1 MAIMRPPLEECDRLI
16 TPLNEG
22 ERRVAEK
29 LSELDDDWT
38 VYVQPRLAQDIPDFV
53 AVHPRLGVCA
63 IEVKHWARGKYRPAD
78 GGTIEYLSG
87 GVWQSSK
94 EAPRYQASRYRS
106 TIYEHF
112 FAQPDDSRK
121 PTKAVRAIV
130 VLPEWST
137 ADAEKL
143 LSEQA
148 VSPAERDVAVFG
160 GDALHRPASEL
171 VGTPPVEVNR
181 ASIAR
186 VHQHLKASV
195 FTLDFVPAPKLSPGA
210 KNIADNPSDAR
221 RRRVR
226 GSAGCGKTYGLAV
239 RAARL
244 AAERKHVLVLTYNVT
259 LANYLR
265 TLVGARCTELRA
277 SPTFVTCVSFHGLC
291 SRIADDAERAGLTCD
306 VPEGTK
312 SYDVSVAKAMSAG
325 AQGFSPRYD
334 AVLVDEGQD
343 FNLDWWNFLRI
354 HVAKPDAEMLLVAD
368 PTQDIYE
375 NKAWTDEESMKG
387 SGFAGNWTLLTG
399 SYRLPRDMAPIVN
412 TFADRYVD
420 GERIHA
426 DIPDDH
432 VAISGEFFPTRRRWL
447 NIASTAELGRS
458 VGEAV
463 VELCRTDDDLSP
475 ADIVFLCEEHEQG
488 LDAVKVIE
496 QAGLP
501 VHHIFAKHSQDQA
514 RRKRRFWPDAP
525 GIKGCTVQSYKG
537 WETPALVMGIGA
549 KPHSLRLAYVAMTR
563 LRVREGGPATISV
576 VNAHHGAFTFDST
589 FAVWRQLDV
598 PLWAPPVPAERLG

>member
-1 MAIMRPPLEECDRLI
+1 MAIMRPPLEECERLI

-29 LSELDDDWT
+29 LSELDDEWT

-53 AVHPRLGVCA
+53 AVHPRHGVCA
-63 IEVKHWARGKYRPAD
+63 IEVKHWARGGYRPGN

-87 GVWQSSK
+87 GVWHTSK

-112 FAQPDDSRK
+112 FAQPQDGRDPS
-121 PTKAVRAIV
+121 KAVRAIV

-137 ADAEKL
+137 TDAEKL
-143 LSEQA
+143 LSQQA
-148 VSPAERDVAVFG
+148 VSPAEKSVAVFG
-160 GDALHRPASEL
+160 GDALHRSACEL
-171 VGTPPVEVNR
+171 VGTPGLDPAP
-181 ASIAR
+181 ASIKR

-195 FTLDFVPAPKLSPGA
+195 FTLDFAPAAKLSPGA
-210 KNIADNPSDAR
+210 KNIADNANDAKR
-221 RRRVR
+221 RRIR
-226 GSAGCGKTYGLAV
+226 GSAGCGKTFGLAV

-259 LANYLR
+259 LSNYLR
-265 TLVGARCTELRA
+265 TLVGARCVELQA
-277 SPTFVTCVSFHGLC
+277 NPAFVTCTNFHSFC
-291 SRIADDAERAGLTCD
+291 SRVADDAERAGLTCD
-306 VPEGTK
+306 VPDGTK
-312 SYDVSVAKAMSAG
+312 KHDVPVAKAMSAA
-325 AQGFSPRYD
+325 AQGFGARYD
-334 AVLVDEGQD
+334 AVLIDEGQD
-343 FNLDWWNFLRI
+343 FNLDWWNFLRN
-354 HVAKPDAEMLLVAD
+354 HVAKPDAEMVLVVD
-368 PTQDIYE
+368 PTQDIYGQ
-375 NKAWTDEESMKG
+375 KAWTDEAKMTG
-387 SGFAGNWTLLTG
+387 SGLVGSWTLLTG

-412 TFADRYVD
+412 TFAARFVE

-447 NIASTAELGRS
+447 NIMSTVELGRS

-463 VELCRTDDDLSP
+463 VEMCAAHDDLSP

-488 LDAVKVIE
+488 REAVRVIE
-496 QAGLP
+496 AAGLP
-501 VHHIFAKHSQDQA
+501 VHHIFASHKQDVS

-537 WETPALVMGIGA
+537 WESPALVMGIGA
-549 KPHSLRLAYVAMTR
+549 RPHSLRLGYVAMTR
-563 LRVREGGPATISV
+563 LRVREGGPATITV
-576 VNAHHGAFTFDST
+576 VNANPVAYTFDSS
-589 FAVWRQLDV
+589 FSVWERPDI
-598 PLWAPPVPAERLG
+598 PLWAPPTLGDRRA